1 MAEIEKRDIC
11 LKLYVSHSEK
21 ELINLKMLQAG
32 TTNLSAYARKM
43 LIDGYIIRSDFS
55 EIRELIKILRG
66 ISTNI
71 NQIALRANSTRS
83 IYKEDV
89 DDLRTDMK
97 ELKIACMDHLIA
109 LIEKDAK

>member
-1 MAEIEKRDIC
+1 MPELEKREIC

-43 LIDGYIIRSDFS
+43 LIDGYIIRSDFA
-55 EIRELIKILRG
+55 EIRELIKLLRS
-66 ISTNI
+66 ISNNI
-71 NQIALRANSTRS
+71 NQIALRANSTKS

-89 DDLRTDMK
+89 DDLKEDMK
-97 ELKIACMDHLIA
+97 KLKILCMDHLID
-109 LIEKDAK
+109 LIEKDTK

>member
-1 MAEIEKRDIC
+1 
-11 LKLYVSHSEK
+11 
-21 ELINLKMLQAG
+21 MLQAG

-43 LIDGYIIRSDFS
+43 MIDGYIIRSDFS
-55 EIRELIKILRG
+55 EIRRLIRVLRG

-71 NQIALRANSTRS
+71 NQIAMRANSTRS

-89 DDLRTDMK
+89 DDLRADMK

-109 LIEKDAK
+109 LIEKD